1 MNAYVGF
8 LCEKNSGAEDVIPG
22 RAEDRDH
29 GVRLACFLES

>member
-8 LCEKNSGAEDVIPG
+8 LCEKNSGAEDVILG